1 MTDFNYIPI
10 TEARKKLFQ
19 IAQQVQTPGQVITLT
34 ERGRPKA
41 VIMSLDEFESWK
53 ETVEALT
60 ELPDLKKEIK
70 ETEKAIEKDAYKKWT
85 TLEQILAKQGF
96 VLMDQSKKQYA
107 VSTIHQTKRA
117 KKTGKIT
124 KK

>member
-34 ERGRPKA
+34 ERGKPKA
-41 VIMSLDEFESWK
+41 VIMSLEEFQSWK
-53 ETVEALT
+53 ETVEVFT
-60 ELPDLKKEIK
+60 EFPDLKKEIK
-70 ETEKAIEKDAYKKWT
+70 ETEKAIEKEEYKNWA

-96 VLMDQSKKQYA
+96 VLMDKSKKQYA
-107 VSTIHQTKRA
+107 VSTIDQTKRTKRA
-117 KKTGKIT
+117 GKIT

>member
-19 IAQQVQTPGQVITLT
+19 ITQQVQTPGQVITLT
-34 ERGRPKA
+34 ERGKPKA

-70 ETEKAIEKDAYKKWT
+70 ETEKAIEKDTYKKWT

-96 VLMDQSKKQYA
+96 VLMDQSKKRYA

-117 KKTGKIT
+117 KRAGKIT

>member
-10 TEARKKLFQ
+10 TESRKKLFQ
-19 IAQQVQTPGQVITLT
+19 ITQQVQTPGQVITLT
-34 ERGRPKA
+34 ERGKPKA

-53 ETVEALT
+53 ETIEALT

-85 TLEQILAKQGF
+85 TLEQILAKHGF
-96 VLMDQSKKQYA
+96 VLMDQSKKRYA

-117 KKTGKIT
+117 KRAGKIT